1 MRRIVFL
8 GVFALLGLVPV
19 GVGSPVEGP
28 SGASKRVP
36 AGTVGEGG
44 KITEPGILEFS
55 KVYAAGQRACVIVI
69 GDHDP
74 VVDVE
79 IKVYDSKNNL
89 IVQDRGQG
97 PAQDFA
103 AVMWY
108 PPRQETYRVA
118 VHSYGKE
125 FNKCYIAIK

>member
-1 MRRIVFL
+1 MRRTFFL

-19 GVGSPVEGP
+19 GIGSPVEGP
-28 SGASKRVP
+28 SASNKRVP

-44 KITEPGILEFS
+44 KITEPGIYEFS

-69 GDHDP
+69 GDHKP

-79 IKVYDSKNNL
+79 IKVFDSKNNL
-89 IVQDRGQG
+89 IVQDRGQE
-97 PAQDFA
+97 PARDFV

-108 PPRQETYRVA
+108 PPRQEIYRVA

-125 FNKCYIAIK
+125 YNECYIAIK

>member
-1 MRRIVFL
+1 MRRTVFL
-8 GVFALLGLVPV
+8 VVFALLGLVPV
-19 GVGSPVEGP
+19 GSGSPVEGP
-28 SGASKRVP
+28 SWARKRVP
-36 AGTVGEGG
+36 AGSVDEGG
-44 KITEPGILEFS
+44 KISEPGTYEFS

-69 GDHDP
+69 GDHKP

-79 IKVYDSKNNL
+79 IKVFDARNNL
-89 IVQDRGQG
+89 IVQDRGQA

-125 FNKCYIAIK
+125 FNECSIAIK